1 MQQISTYIVDK
12 GSWVSLMMNDDDE
25 SEMSGEEVVNKEM
38 RKAQLS
44 M

>member
-1 MQQISTYIVDK
+1 MQQISIYIVDK

-25 SEMSGEEVVNKEM
+25 AKMSEEEVVNKEM
-38 RKAQLS
+38 RKVQLP